1 MAPALPANIT
11 RLNVSIGNTVDFSAA
26 MPAISN
32 KIAIFPKKNNIL
44 RRDVALKLIPPRIL
58 WTDLDSSFTKFP
70 PFVYKAGQYHLD
82 IGFTAFPIRKLG
94 WTHRSSCT
102 SRNLPCAV
110 FLRAYGHLSSSV
122 CKDRLE
128 HL

>member
-1 MAPALPANIT
+1 M
-11 RLNVSIGNTVDFSAA
+11 
-26 MPAISN
+26 
-32 KIAIFPKKNNIL
+32 
-44 RRDVALKLIPPRIL
+44 
-58 WTDLDSSFTKFP
+58 DSSFIKFKGFP

-94 WTHRSSCT
+94 WTHRRSCT

-110 FLRAYGHLSSSV
+110 FLRAYGHLSSSA

-128 HL
+128 HLQTYAAPFSSRRTVVADMLHTVPTVIKKNTSTIVLSEYLNQKF